1 MDLSN
6 SIIGKY
12 KLIELV
18 EPSKYKVKCLA
29 CGWIGVVTIRAIKKS
44 VNHNTV
50 KCTHSGG
57 HTIKPGDVYGKYTVV
72 KRSPSKLCNNGLLVP
87 YYMCRCNKCNEIVNV
102 TASTLYAT
110 KNRRINDVCR
120 HQKSR

>member
-18 EPSKYKVKCLA
+18 EPSKYKVECLV
-29 CGWIGVVTIRAIKKS
+29 CGWKGVATIKAIKKS
-44 VNHNTV
+44 ANHKTV

-57 HTIKPGDVYGKYTVV
+57 YTIKPGDVYGKYTVI
-72 KRSPSKLCNNGLLVP
+72 KKYPSKLCNNGLLVP
-87 YYMCRCNKCNEIVNV
+87 YYTCRCNKCNEIVNV
-102 TASTLYAT
+102 AASTLYAT
-110 KNRRINDVCR
+110 KNRKMYDSCR